1 MITKSE
7 ILAHQAERSRDLE
20 IAACPANHPD
30 IPLRLQSRFR
40 NRGSLPR
47 LHSGRLSRDW
57 GIAVIALLL
66 GGVCHADLDS
76 PKQVRVSI
84 QYIEMAHPA
93 MTELLGGGEK
103 SGHAIHAK
111 ALELAKTGDAKIL
124 DTTMVIARSGQK
136 ATVESICEQIYP
148 TEYEPPGFEP
158 PKDFRW
164 FDSAS
169 RGFVAF
175 ETRNTGITLEIEP
188 TLGSDGVIVDLRFL
202 PEFVR
207 LLRDDIWMEHKDEW
221 GVASLRMPVFEKWSA
236 NTSLNLMA
244 GKFELASVINP
255 KDQAPPPA
263 VSRRVLLF
271 VRADVI
277 ETPVSP

>member
-1 MITKSE
+1 MTTLRTIPFTAS
-7 ILAHQAERSRDLE
+7 ILLM
-20 IAACPANHPD
+20 
-30 IPLRLQSRFR
+30 
-40 NRGSLPR
+40 
-47 LHSGRLSRDW
+47 
-57 GIAVIALLL
+57 LLL
-66 GGVCHADLDS
+66 CGVCHADRDT

-93 MTELLGGGEK
+93 MTELLGGGDK
-103 SGHAIHAK
+103 GGAAIHAK
-111 ALELAKTGDAKIL
+111 AIEMAKTGDAKIL
-124 DTTMVIARSGQK
+124 DTSMVIARSGQK
-136 ATVESICEQIYP
+136 ATVESIREEIYP

-164 FDSAS
+164 FDPAS

-207 LLRDDIWMEHKDEW
+207 LLRHDIWTEHKDEW
-221 GVASLRMPVFEKWSA
+221 GDAFLRMPVFEKWAA
-236 NTSLNLMA
+236 NTSLTLQS

-263 VSRRVLLF
+263 ISRRVLLF